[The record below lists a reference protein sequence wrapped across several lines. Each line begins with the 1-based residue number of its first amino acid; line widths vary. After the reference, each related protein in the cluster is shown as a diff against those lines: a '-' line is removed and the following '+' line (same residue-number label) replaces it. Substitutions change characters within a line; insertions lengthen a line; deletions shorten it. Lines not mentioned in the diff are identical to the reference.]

1 MLYLLFVGLI
11 VLASIL
17 MCFIVLIQNSKGGGL
32 ASSFASSNQI
42 MGVRKTTDFIEKMT
56 WGLAAAMV
64 VLSILTSYVLPK
76 ATVETSV
83 IEQNALKEPI
93 IGRTIRLLREANVS
107 EIYISTNDE
116 RFERFG
122 VPLLKHNNLPII
134 NSKEAYIRWQK

>member
-83 IEQNALKEPI
+83 VEQNALKEQTTNPLNAPS
-93 IGRTIRLLREANVS
+93 GFAAPEAPAT
-107 EIYISTNDE
+107 ST
-116 RFERFG
+116 
-122 VPLLKHNNLPII
+122 PAAP
-134 NSKEAYIRWQK
+134 EAQQPSDN